1 MNRNKTIKNSE
12 LSAVEA
18 CEASSSASV
27 PEDNHTEMADA
38 AAGVFVQY
46 DMVKAVE
53 DTTRAAEEI
62 RPLAT
67 KKAYRAKSKE
77 FEEWA
82 KKTFLN
88 EPFEQRSIVSGEKLN
103 YFLHKVVIGRLSR
116 KGKAPQKITSS
127 SISQYVAAITDLY
140 RTQVGRKTNGNEHPR
155 AIVKDL
161 LKVQKDRDFQS
172 KRENYEDRGEGTLAD
187 GRMKAIINQNNDPAH
202 TLLQRSIP
210 IVEERLRI
218 LHSDLSIRLNE
229 QARKQ
234 DVLNDYIT
242 RLVTGQASVNLT
254 VNIPTLN
261 QTIRANNTIPSTA
274 TATPEAATTT
284 ATTRIPT
291 YHMSRGIVS
300 LTDLWRVWSEG
311 FCGGP
316 AVLDLE
322 RQYGTRWR
330 EDEGV
335 KKFFLR
341 RNAIIKVIQQYAEEM
356 HIDMKTAVGIAE
368 KRRCIHKLK
377 HITGTVSISQ
387 YGIYQQ
393 QNMPVTRKIS
403 SKATKKTRI
412 HLQFRS
418 ERIE

>member
-1 MNRNKTIKNSE
+1 MNKNKTIENTE
-12 LSAVEA
+12 LNTVEA
-18 CEASSSASV
+18 SEASSSASVSASV

-38 AAGVFVQY
+38 TAGAFVQY

-53 DTTRAAEEI
+53 DTTRAAEET

-67 KKAYRAKSKE
+67 KKAYQAKSKE

-88 EPFEQRSIVSGEKLN
+88 EPFEQRTIVSGEKLN

-116 KGKAPQKITSS
+116 KGKAPKKITSS

-210 IVEERLRI
+210 IVEERLRT
-218 LHSDLSIRLNE
+218 LHSDLSTRLNE

-254 VNIPTLN
+254 VNLPTLN
-261 QTIRANNTIPSTA
+261 QTIRANNTIQSTA
-274 TATPEAATTT
+274 TATPEAAAAAAT
-284 ATTRIPT
+284 ATSSSPTTTRIPT

-300 LTDLWRVWSEG
+300 LTDLWREWSEG

-330 EDEGV
+330 DDEGV

-341 RNAIIKVIQQYAEEM
+341 RNAIIKVIQQYAEER

-368 KRRCIHKLK
+368 KRR
-377 HITGTVSISQ
+377 SISEDL
-387 YGIYQQ
+387 
-393 QNMPVTRKIS
+393 NRK
-403 SKATKKTRI
+403 
-412 HLQFRS
+412 
-418 ERIE
+418 